1 MGVSLRE
8 RNYRLFFYGHALSV
22 TGTWMQRVAQDW
34 LVLQLTD
41 SALAIGIATAL
52 QFLPMLVFGVWGG
65 VLVDRLDR
73 LRTILVTQILSGALA
88 VVLAVT
94 TLTGSVTLGLV
105 YGLALGLGL
114 VSVVD
119 IPARQAFVTDLVPPE
134 KYINAQSLNSLV
146 HNVGRLIGPAIAG
159 LLIAAV
165 GVGVAFAINAA
176 SFLAVIGALLL
187 MRRASFQSVT
197 HSQREKGQAREG
209 LRYAWQHPE
218 IKACL
223 VLVGVVAVFG
233 QNFRV
238 VLPLLANA
246 LGGGAE
252 LYGYLTSA
260 LGLGSV
266 LGAAVSATRVKA
278 SIWALLLWS
287 IAFGLANVVTS
298 AAASVLIA
306 LSLLFGVG
314 VTNIMFNTLARTLLL
329 LEAAPG
335 MEGRVIALHG
345 LLAHGSV
352 PVGSLLMGYAC
363 ELAGPRLAMAGAGVI
378 AVVAGLALVPW
389 LRAIR
394 RGTTSPMA
402 PTDPGMPAGASSA
415 PAGLPAHGASSSG
428 SPPA

>member
-1 MGVSLRE
+1 MGQSLQE

-34 LVLQLTD
+34 LVLELTD

-52 QFLPMLVFGVWGG
+52 QFVPMLVLGVWGG

-73 LRTILVTQILSGALA
+73 HRTILVTQALSGALA
-88 VVLAVT
+88 LALAVT
-94 TLTGSVTLGLV
+94 TLTGSVSLGLV

-119 IPARQAFVTDLVPPE
+119 IPARQTFVTDLVPPE

-146 HNVGRLIGPAIAG
+146 HNVGRLVGPAIAG

-165 GVGVAFAINAA
+165 GVGVAFAANAA

-187 MRRASFQSVT
+187 MRRATFQPVT
-197 HSQREKGQAREG
+197 RSRREKGQAREG
-209 LRYAWQHPE
+209 LRYAWRHPE

-238 VLPLLANA
+238 VLPLMANT

-266 LGAAVSATRVKA
+266 IGAAVSATRVKA

-287 IAFGLANVVTS
+287 IAFGLANIVTS
-298 AAASVLIA
+298 AATSVLIA

-314 VTNIMFNTLARTLLL
+314 ITNIMFNTLARTLLL

-363 ELAGPRLAMAGAGVI
+363 EVAGPRVAMAGAGILAVI
-378 AVVAGLALVPW
+378 AGLALLPW
-389 LRAIR
+389 LRALR
-394 RGTTSPMA
+394 RGGAT
-402 PTDPGMPAGASSA
+402 PGAPAGAVA
-415 PAGLPAHGASSSG
+415 PSG
-428 SPPA
+428 STPEPTA